1 MIWTQAG
8 NRWSAEASSLLSPPA
23 SWTEIRWRFILST
36 RRAPEYLPQLW
47 RTNHP
52 RSSVDQMPEPEPQE
66 LLYLLHERLR
76 ADVEELNTAHRQFHM
91 AITGA

>member
-1 MIWTQAG
+1 
-8 NRWSAEASSLLSPPA
+8 
-23 SWTEIRWRFILST
+23 
-36 RRAPEYLPQLW
+36 
-47 RTNHP
+47 
-52 RSSVDQMPEPEPQE
+52 MPEPEPQE